1 MLSDKMKQMKL
12 RSLTLTGLLGLAL
25 SLPALA
31 EADDIAGRVNF
42 SGFGTLGFTHT
53 QGDGAA
59 FIRDLTQ
66 PKGAANRG
74 LSWELDSRLGVQANY
89 KPLNQL
95 EVVAQIV
102 SRYRNENN
110 FDPELTWG
118 FLKYTVNE
126 TLELRAG
133 RVGFDALLSADSRD
147 IGYSMLWVRPPVDY
161 YGHLFFS
168 YMDGGDVVLRMP
180 VGGGVSRLKLYS
192 GVTRGRASLL
202 AEQREWAG
210 NQTTA
215 PIGSMQD
222 MDGSRGH
229 GGFVDYQDNHWNVR
243 FGIARLKILKDFPAG
258 RMGALNFMHRQAD
271 RALADGDTDQ
281 AKALTAFL
289 DDALL
294 VGKAITYKTLG
305 LGYEDGPLQTQ
316 MAIGRM
322 SGDSLLVANSRAG
335 FISAGYR
342 IENLT
347 PYVVISAI
355 RSKRSSR
362 ADELQGLT
370 TNAVA
375 SIANFM
381 VGAPRADQNTLSL
394 GARYD
399 IAGNVALKIQMD
411 IIDNK
416 NCSPVSLPITGP
428 APSCA
433 PPRYWARVPVSWDG
447 RATVYSAVLDFA
459 F

>member
-1 MLSDKMKQMKL
+1 MS
-12 RSLTLTGLLGLAL
+12 TLTRLAFSAPL
-25 SLPALA
+25 H
-31 EADDIAGRVNF
+31 ADAGEDGTRVRF
-42 SGFGTLGFTHT
+42 SGFGTLGLAHT

-118 FLKYTVNE
+118 FLKYTANE

-147 IGYSMLWVRPPVDY
+147 IGYSMLWARPPVDY

-168 YMDGGDVVLRMP
+168 YIDGGDIALRMP
-180 VGGGVSRLKLYS
+180 VGSGVSRLKLYS

-215 PIGSMQD
+215 PIGSVQD

-229 GGFVDYQDNHWNVR
+229 GGFVDYQDNRWNVR
-243 FGIARLKILKDFPAG
+243 FGIARLKILKDFPPG
-258 RMGALNFMHRQAD
+258 RMGSLNFMRRQAD
-271 RALADGDTDQ
+271 LAFADGDTDQ
-281 AKALTAFL
+281 ARALTAFL
-289 DDALL
+289 DDALVL
-294 VGKAITYKTLG
+294 GKTITYKTLG
-305 LGYEDGPLQTQ
+305 IGYENGPLQTQ
-316 MAIGRM
+316 MALGRM
-322 SGDSLLVANSRAG
+322 SGNSLLVANSRAG

-342 IENLT
+342 MENLT
-347 PYVVISAI
+347 PYLVLSAI

-370 TNAVA
+370 TNAIA

-381 VGAPRADQNTLSL
+381 VSAPRADQNTLSL
-394 GARYD
+394 GVRYD
-399 IAGNVALKIQMD
+399 IANNTALKIQMD
-411 IIDNK
+411 VIDNK
-416 NCSPVSLPITGP
+416 NCSPVSLPVTGP
-428 APSCA
+428 ATSCA

-447 RATVYSAVLDFA
+447 RANVYSAVLDFA